1 MSLLDLRR
9 RLKSIRNTQKITKA
23 MQMVSASKMKKAQ
36 DAALAGR
43 PYAVELEKL
52 IRNLVR
58 SNKVG
63 LQNRFFERRGGSR
76 GKKDTKKILFLFF
89 TADRGLCGAFN
100 SNIIRYLYRREMQ
113 PNQEKA
119 IACIGRKGMQFFKH
133 MGGSVVAEFEGLGD
147 KPSYLAT
154 APITKLATDGF
165 LKGEWDEVRLV
176 YNHFVNTMQQE
187 ITEKIL
193 LPFTAEVVEAKV
205 DAAKKE
211 KEKEVEYIFEPSP
224 KAVFDRILPRYLETI
239 VYQSL
244 LESNASEQSARMVAM
259 KSATENAGELM
270 GSLTLEMNKARQAGI
285 TTEILEIVGGAEALA
300 D

>member
-1 MSLLDLRR
+1 
-9 RLKSIRNTQKITKA
+9 

-63 LQNRFFERRGGSR
+63 LQNRFFERRTNRSR
-76 GKKDTKKILFLFF
+76 KTETKKVLFLFF

-113 PNQEKA
+113 TNQEKA

-147 KPSYLAT
+147 KPTYLAT

-187 ITEKIL
+187 ITEKVL
-193 LPFTAEVVEAKV
+193 LPFKAISVENKV
-205 DAAKKE
+205 DEAAKK

-270 GSLTLEMNKARQAGI
+270 GSLTLEMNKARQSGI

>member
-1 MSLLDLRR
+1 
-9 RLKSIRNTQKITKA
+9 

-36 DAALAGR
+36 DTALAGR

-52 IRNLVR
+52 IRNLIK
-58 SNKVG
+58 SDKTN
-63 LQNRFFERRGGSR
+63 LQNRFFERRASR
-76 GKKDTKKILFLFF
+76 GRQRRTKKILFLFF

-100 SNIIRYLYRREMQ
+100 SNIIRYLFRRQMEE
-113 PNQEKA
+113 NQEKY

-133 MGGSVVAEFEGLGD
+133 VGDNVIAEFEGLGD
-147 KPSYLAT
+147 KPSYLDT

-165 LKGEWDEVRLV
+165 LRGEWDEVRLV
-176 YNHFVNTMQQE
+176 YNHFINTMQQE

-193 LPFTAEVVEAKV
+193 LPFTAEVVENKV
-205 DAAKKE
+205 DATKKE
-211 KEKEVEYIFEPSP
+211 KERKSEYIFEPSP